1 MFTHLHVASGYS
13 FKYGTHLPD
22 AIVER
27 AAQFEMKSLALT
39 DRDGLA
45 GAIRFV
51 ESCQKCNVS
60 PILGVDLNYKV
71 ENSLS
76 RITLIATSGGGWSSL
91 IRLVTAINTFD
102 SDKPVLTLD
111 LLEKFSIY
119 AKDVLALHGSNSAIS
134 QALIRRN
141 HKKALALFSAG
152 IELFADQAIEC
163 VSHLVAGDGPYS
175 TTHAGRMLGFARDHD
190 LPAVISNAARML
202 ERSDGPLA
210 DILDCARN
218 LTPLHES
225 NVERKNG
232 EGFLKSEKDMI
243 AIADLI
249 SRAAGERNSRH
260 LLRETA
266 AWAER
271 SILSP
276 TLDIGLGAIHLPEH
290 HVVGAKDEVDM
301 AKQFRERCLSGLNW
315 RYGTSSLLKKA
326 EVRLE
331 DELTTVRTLG
341 YESYFLTVADIT
353 DTARASGIRVAARGS
368 GAGSL
373 ICHVLRICG
382 VESIAHGI

>member
-1 MFTHLHVASGYS
+1 
-13 FKYGTHLPD
+13 
-22 AIVER
+22 
-27 AAQFEMKSLALT
+27 
-39 DRDGLA
+39 
-45 GAIRFV
+45 
-51 ESCQKCNVS
+51 
-60 PILGVDLNYKV
+60 
-71 ENSLS
+71 
-76 RITLIATSGGGWSSL
+76 
-91 IRLVTAINTFD
+91 
-102 SDKPVLTLD
+102 
-111 LLEKFSIY
+111 
-119 AKDVLALHGSNSAIS
+119 
-134 QALIRRN
+134 
-141 HKKALALFSAG
+141 
-152 IELFADQAIEC
+152 
-163 VSHLVAGDGPYS
+163 
-175 TTHAGRMLGFARDHD
+175 MLGFARDHD
-190 LPAVISNAARML
+190 LPTVISNAARML

-315 RYGTSSLLKKA
+315 RYGTSSLLKK
-326 EVRLE
+326 RRRDLKM
-331 DELTTVRTLG
+331 
-341 YESYFLTVADIT
+341 S
-353 DTARASGIRVAARGS
+353 
-368 GAGSL
+368 
-373 ICHVLRICG
+373 
-382 VESIAHGI
+382 